1 MSKVYIV
8 TQGAYSDYG
17 IDSVFS
23 NKEQA
28 EKRALLIADQY
39 NEDAYVEEYEIDEIV
54 VTGDVIKHY
63 EVIFEDEDYPY
74 INRTYGKQKPEEM
87 NVRKSQWVKNGYVV
101 SGIRAEDEETAIK
114 IAQDAVA
121 KYRYLH
127 EVEEAK
133 DE

>member
-8 TQGAYSDYG
+8 TQGAYSDYC

-28 EKRALLIADQY
+28 EKRALLITDQY
-39 NEDAYVEEYEIDEIV
+39 NEEAYVEEYELDEIV
-54 VTGDVIKHY
+54 IQGDVYKYY
-63 EVIFEDEDYPY
+63 EVTVNSYNDLYVY
-74 INRTYGKQKPEEM
+74 RTYGKQKPEEM
-87 NVRKSQWVKNGYVV
+87 KVRKTPWGVGYSVT
-101 SGIRAEDEETAIK
+101 GISAEDEETAMK

-121 KYRYLH
+121 IFKYRH

>member
-8 TQGAYSDYG
+8 TQGAYSDYC

-39 NEDAYVEEYEIDEIV
+39 DEDAYVNEYELDEIV
-54 VTGDVIKHY
+54 IMGDVYKYY
-63 EVIFEDEDYPY
+63 EVTVDGDPY
-74 INRTYGKQKPEEM
+74 VYRTYGKQKPEEM
-87 NVRKSQWVKNGYVV
+87 KVRKALWGSGYSVT
-101 SGIRAEDEETAIK
+101 GISAEDEETAIK
-114 IAQDAVA
+114 IAQDEVA
-121 KYRYLH
+121 KYKYLR
-127 EVEEAK
+127 EMGETE

>member
-39 NEDAYVEEYEIDEIV
+39 DEDAYVEEYELDEIMIQ
-54 VTGDVIKHY
+54 GDVYRYY
-63 EVIFEDEDYPY
+63 EVTVDGDPY
-74 INRTYGKQKPEEM
+74 VYRTYGKQKPESIS
-87 NVRKSQWVKNGYVV
+87 VCKTPWGVGYSVTGV
-101 SGIRAEDEETAIK
+101 SAEDEETAIK
-114 IAQDAVA
+114 IAQDEVA
-121 KYRYLH
+121 KYKYRH

>member
-1 MSKVYIV
+1 MMSKVYIV

-39 NEDAYVEEYEIDEIV
+39 DEDAYVEEYELDEIV
-54 VTGDVIKHY
+54 IQGDVYKYY
-63 EVIFEDEDYPY
+63 EVIVDNKDSYVY
-74 INRTYGKQKPEEM
+74 STYGKQKPESIS
-87 NVRKSQWVKNGYVV
+87 VQKTLWGVGYSVTGV
-101 SGIRAEDEETAIK
+101 SAEDEETAVK
-114 IAQDAVA
+114 IAQDEVA
-121 KYRYLH
+121 KYKYRH

>member
-23 NKEQA
+23 NMEQA

-39 NEDAYVEEYEIDEIV
+39 NEEAYVEEYELDEIV
-54 VTGDVIKHY
+54 IQGDVIKHY
-63 EVIFEDEDYPY
+63 EVTVDDEDSYVY
-74 INRTYGKQKPEEM
+74 RTYGMQKPEEM
-87 NVRKSQWVKNGYVV
+87 CVRKTPWGVGYSVT
-101 SGIRAEDEETAIK
+101 GIRADDEPQAIK

-127 EVEEAK
+127 DVEEDD

>member
-39 NEDAYVEEYEIDEIV
+39 DEDAYIEEYELDEIV
-54 VTGDVIKHY
+54 IQGDVYKYY
-63 EVIFEDEDYPY
+63 EVTVDGESPY
-74 INRTYGKQKPEEM
+74 VYRTYGKQKPESISI
-87 NVRKSQWVKNGYVV
+87 RKTPWGVGYSVTGV
-101 SGIRAEDEETAIK
+101 SAEDEETAIK

-121 KYRYLH
+121 IYKYRH
-127 EVEEAK
+127 EVDEAK

>member
-8 TQGAYSDYG
+8 TQGAQSDYC

-39 NEDAYVEEYEIDEIV
+39 NEDAYVEEYELDEILIR
-54 VTGDVIKHY
+54 GDVYKYY
-63 EVIFEDEDYPY
+63 EVTVNSYNDLYVY
-74 INRTYGKQKPEEM
+74 RTYGKQKPEEM
-87 NVRKSQWVKNGYVV
+87 TVRKTPWGVGYSVT
-101 SGIRAEDEETAIK
+101 GIRADDEETAMK

-121 KYRYLH
+121 KYRYRRVL
-127 EVEEAK
+127 EEGK